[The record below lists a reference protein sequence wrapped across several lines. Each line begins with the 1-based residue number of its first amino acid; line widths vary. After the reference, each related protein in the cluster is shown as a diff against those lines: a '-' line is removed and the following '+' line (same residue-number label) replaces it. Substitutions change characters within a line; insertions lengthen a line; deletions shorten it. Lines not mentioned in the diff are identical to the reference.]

1 MNGAHDVRP
10 YSHNPHGNIFV
21 AINPGPRR
29 TNNQGD

>member
-10 YSHNPHGNIFV
+10 YSRNPHGNIFV
-21 AINPGPRR
+21 AIGPRR